1 MVTPFWVGRHPY
13 MQDEKNLQ
21 MVFRMEKVPSDTRMR
36 EILDPVDFSSP
47 IHDSFQ
53 DVVDPRTGVDPP
65 IKLPDALMSG
75 FAMFALKDPSMLA
88 FDQRREQD
96 EKNLQMVFRMEKVP
110 SDTRMREILDPVD
123 FEQLRPAFR
132 NVFS

>member
-1 MVTPFWVGRHPY
+1 MAKSPVPRKHLSA
-13 MQDEKNLQ
+13 DAL
-21 MVFRMEKVPSDTRMR
+21 FRT
-36 EILDPVDFSSP
+36 

-132 NVFS
+132 NVLS